1 MKKSFRVLLSVVLVL
16 GMLFGMTIMAAAG
29 SMSDVVEIT
38 KAVDA
43 DGNDDAITISEMDKE
58 APLLTEEIAAAEIN
72 DGVKPEELAVL
83 WQKDVTAAK
92 LPATLTFKANGVKDN
107 QMVYVFHWTAE
118 KEKWE
123 LITSG
128 KGSTIEATFTDLSPV
143 GIVSRVAEEE
153 VPPTGDRSNVM
164 LWGALMLAAAAGLVG
179 VGFYSR
185 KRKAD

>member
-43 DGNDDAITISEMDKE
+43 DGNDDAVTVGEIAKDV
-58 APLLTEEIAAAEIN
+58 PLLTEEIAAAEIN

-107 QMVYVFHWTAE
+107 QLVYVFHWNG
-118 KEKWE
+118 EKWE

-128 KGSTIEATFTDLSPV
+128 KGSTVEATFTDLSPV